1 MKQDTLTKLDNYF
14 DQKSESETQLT
25 FLICAAL
32 IGCILWF
39 LFMDPAEQFYN
50 SELDN
55 HNNIEKKLN
64 DTREYLA
71 SVSSPD
77 GSDRNFKINQETA
90 ILQQMTTQY
99 DKTVRL
105 NEYFD
110 QKLRELSFLL
120 FNKGNWA
127 NFLDKVVLLAKEND
141 IKILQLKNDIKAP
154 NFQKIEQVLN
164 ISVGFIGNF
173 QNILNYINS
182 LEETKLVVDM
192 HQLEIIDKGGYL
204 GSDLNISVWGMR
216 Y

>member
-25 FLICAAL
+25 FLVCAAL

-77 GSDRNFKINQETA
+77 GSDRNFKINQETT
-90 ILQQMTTQY
+90 ILQQMTAQY

-110 QKLRELSFLL
+110 QKL
-120 FNKGNWA
+120 NKENWA
-127 NFLDKVVLLAKEND
+127 NFLDKIVLLAKEND
-141 IKILQLKNDIKAP
+141 IKILQLKNDIKTP
-154 NFQKIEQVLN
+154 SFQKIEQVLN
-164 ISVGFIGNF
+164 INVGFVGNF